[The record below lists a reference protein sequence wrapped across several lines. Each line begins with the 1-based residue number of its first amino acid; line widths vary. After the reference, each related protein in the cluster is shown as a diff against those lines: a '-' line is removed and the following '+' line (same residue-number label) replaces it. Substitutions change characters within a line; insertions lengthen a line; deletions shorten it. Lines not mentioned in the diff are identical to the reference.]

1 MRKSH
6 FVFFLF
12 VLFGLI
18 VGGCRVRPPISIE
31 TTRAVPTHTSAP
43 PLENTSTFTV
53 ESPRVEVPSL
63 EPTFTP
69 TVEFTVTPTIP
80 VSNQSLI
87 SMLDCGQVFCQV
99 AWPGFLERPI
109 ATGFRRTT
117 DPIYPY
123 ANTKG
128 GTLEAHH
135 GVELVNS
142 YGTPILAAAD
152 GEVVFAGSDELTL
165 LGPYTH
171 FYGNVIMLRHPGL
184 FFGEDLFTVYAHL
197 SVIEVAE
204 GDLVSVGDKIGEVG
218 ASGAADGSHLHF
230 EVRLGANDYDYT
242 HNPTLWFAPIHPED
256 PTEKGSTLAG
266 VFKDRYD
273 DPVPQYDFVLE
284 GLNSEGEV
292 IHRYY
297 PKTYVIAQLNAY
309 PDLDE
314 NFVIP
319 DIPPGDYRLAFIAG
333 AVHEIFFT
341 LEPGALGWVSIQF
354 D

>member
-1 MRKSH
+1 M
-6 FVFFLF
+6 
-12 VLFGLI
+12 
-18 VGGCRVRPPISIE
+18 VGGCRVNPSISIE
-31 TTRAVPTHTSAP
+31 HTRAVPTHTSAP
-43 PLENTSTFTV
+43 TQENTPTSMAEYATDQPTKF
-53 ESPRVEVPSL
+53 

-69 TVEFTVTPTIP
+69 TVESTATPTIT
-80 VSNQSLI
+80 VSNKDLI

-99 AWPGFLERPI
+99 AWPGFIERPI
-109 ATGFRRTT
+109 AADFRRTT
-117 DPIYPY
+117 DPTYPY
-123 ANTKG
+123 ANTKD

-142 YGTPILAAAD
+142 FGTPVLAAAD

-204 GDLVSVGDKIGEVG
+204 GDLVFVGDKIGEVG

-230 EVRLGANDYDYT
+230 EVRLGVNDYDYT
-242 HNPTLWFAPIHPED
+242 HNPTLWFAPIHPEH

-266 VFKDRYD
+266 IFKDRYD
-273 DPVPQYDFVLE
+273 DPVPQFDFVLE

-292 IHRYY
+292 IHSYY
-297 PKTYVIAQLNAY
+297 PKTYVIAKLNAY

-314 NFVIP
+314 NFVVP

-333 AVHEIFFT
+333 AVHEIYFT
-341 LEPGALGWVSIQF
+341 LEPGALGWISIQF